1 MTFEE
6 ILKALESLQD
16 GSKYVE
22 GLKKLVAD
30 KDNEISKK
38 ASDLSTVKIKAKA
51 DGEKLKEL
59 STKLEKFYDALGL
72 DDSTDDI
79 EKSIETIMKS
89 KSNDPALQTQVNKLK
104 AKLATQEQEFN
115 SKLGE
120 EKSKRFEGLKRT
132 ALLEALTANDAN
144 EPNLLVDMLINKIV
158 INEDDESMNFND
170 DKNSKVG
177 DYVKEF
183 LAAHPILIAN
193 TQKNGAGSLLGSIN
207 GKDGKEN
214 TEFAQN
220 LAKNNNTGDN
230 AKALE
235 SYFN

>member
-1 MTFEE
+1 MTIEE
-6 ILKALESLQD
+6 ILKALESVQD
-16 GSKYVE
+16 GGKYVE

-59 STKLEKFYDALGL
+59 STKLEKFYDTLGI

-89 KSNDPALQTQVNKLK
+89 KSNDPALQTQVSKLK

-193 TQKNGAGSLLGSIN
+193 TQKNGAGSLLGNIN

-214 TEFAQN
+214 TEFAER
-220 LAKNNNTGDN
+220 LGKSNNTGDTT
-230 AKALE
+230 KALE